1 MRVATRFPLIDI
13 VTLNDVVTDFEKAVA
28 KVMNSQ
34 ETKEFATRTGRQL
47 MPLASAAM
55 QKYQLRE
62 VSLYRD
68 LVKQARLK

>member
-1 MRVATRFPLIDI
+1 
-13 VTLNDVVTDFEKAVA
+13 
-28 KVMNSQ
+28 MNSQ
-34 ETKEFATRTGRQL
+34 ETKEFATRTGWQL

-68 LVKQARLK
+68 LVKQAGLK